1 MSFWRGK
8 RVVVTGGA
16 GLVGSHL
23 CDLLVE
29 AGSVVTAIDDLSK
42 GIEERLLH
50 LKGKVTFQ
58 KADLC
63 NPQAAIDAFKNQE
76 IVMHLASRAYGI
88 AYSRDHNEEMLT
100 FNRQLNTSILNACE
114 YARVERI
121 CAVSSSSV
129 YPDDAPYPTPELP
142 VMTREPEKANSGYG
156 WSKRHLEVDAQ
167 ELSKKTGIKAA
178 IVRPFNAYSG
188 RYKWEGIYSHVI
200 PSLVKRILD
209 GENPLVVW
217 GSGNQSRNFLHAID
231 FARCFMAV
239 TEMHAVADPVNV
251 GYEEVIS
258 MKELAELIGKISGKK
273 FEMKFDTSK
282 PEGRPVKSA
291 DSTKLRKVAG
301 NIEPSIP
308 LKKGIEEM
316 IDWYDRCFR
325 KPSLSTPR

>member
-29 AGSVVTAIDDLSK
+29 AGSMVTVVDDLSK
-42 GIEERLLH
+42 GTEECLLH
-50 LKGKVTFQ
+50 LKGRIIFQ

-88 AYSRDHNEEMLT
+88 AYSVDHDQEMLT
-100 FNRQLNTSILNACE
+100 FNRQLNSSILNACE
-114 YARVERI
+114 QAEVERL
-121 CAVSSSSV
+121 CAVSSSSI

-142 VMTREPEKANSGYG
+142 TMTGEPEKANSGYG
-156 WSKRHLEVDAQ
+156 WSKRHLEIESQ
-167 ELSKKTGIKAA
+167 ELAQKTGIKVA

-188 RYKWEGIYSHVI
+188 RYKWEGMYSHVI
-200 PSLVKRILD
+200 PSLVKRLLD

-239 TEMHAVADPVNV
+239 TEMHAEADPVNV
-251 GYEEVIS
+251 GYEEVIC
-258 MKELAELIGKISGKK
+258 MKDLAQLIGSISGKK
-273 FEMKFDTSK
+273 FEMQFDTSK
-282 PEGRPVKSA
+282 PEGRPIKSA

-316 IDWYDRCFR
+316 VEWYDRCFG
-325 KPSLSTPR
+325 KPGASSRV